1 MWPVESAS
9 GCCSEIPVGKA
20 FASDTVDTILVMEA
34 MEFGSRTLAVD
45 YQWKRTDEQDE
56 PRVIFSLAPTPP
68 PIARVAH
75 TILEKRISHACME
88 Y

>member
-34 MEFGSRTLAVD
+34 MEFSSRTLA
-45 YQWKRTDEQDE
+45 YRIRLIKTCWCLLSSGERGT
-56 PRVIFSLAPTPP
+56 
-68 PIARVAH
+68 RVA
-75 TILEKRISHACME
+75 
-88 Y
+88 